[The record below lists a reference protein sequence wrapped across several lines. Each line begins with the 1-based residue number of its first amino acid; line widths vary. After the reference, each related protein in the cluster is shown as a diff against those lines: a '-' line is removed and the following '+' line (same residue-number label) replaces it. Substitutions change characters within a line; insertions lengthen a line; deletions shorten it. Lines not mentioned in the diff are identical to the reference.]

1 MSDLTEI
8 DELTADKLNIRKKII
23 AGVSTNEEDEF
34 YKEISIINK
43 RLMKL
48 RDRN

>member
-1 MSDLTEI
+1 MTDLDEI
-8 DELTADKLNIRKKII
+8 RELTADKLNIRKRII
-23 AGVSTNEEDEF
+23 AGVSVNEEDEF
-34 YKEISIINK
+34 YKEIAIINK

>member
-1 MSDLTEI
+1 MSDLSEI
-8 DELTADKLNIRKKII
+8 DELTADKLVIRKKII
-23 AGVSTNEEDEF
+23 SGVSVNEEDEF
-34 YKEISIINK
+34 YKEIAIINK

>member
-1 MSDLTEI
+1 MTDSDEI
-8 DELTADKLNIRKKII
+8 SELTADKLNIRKKII
-23 AGVSTNEEDEF
+23 DGVSVNEEDEF
-34 YKEISIINK
+34 YKEIAIINK